1 MTHGYV
7 FKRSIQIDPN
17 FAYAYTLSGHE
28 YVANDDLDKALLS
41 FRTAIRVDS
50 RHYNAWYVSF
60 KFPFFQRV
68 NYILL
73 GTELG
78 LSISGKRN
86 TISHSSISKSR

>member
-1 MTHGYV
+1 MNERGLRAKAERNSMTHDYV

-50 RHYNAWYVSF
+50 RHYNAWCV
-60 KFPFFQRV
+60 P
-68 NYILL
+68 I
-73 GTELG
+73 
-78 LSISGKRN
+78 
-86 TISHSSISKSR
+86 